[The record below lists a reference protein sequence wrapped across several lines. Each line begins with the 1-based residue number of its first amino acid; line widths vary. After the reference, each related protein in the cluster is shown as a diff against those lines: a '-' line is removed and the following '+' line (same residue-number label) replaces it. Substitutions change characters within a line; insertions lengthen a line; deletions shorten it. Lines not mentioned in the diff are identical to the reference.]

1 MLNAEALLPLSFSS
15 AAGIRNAAGWD
26 WHPASGALLFAAME
40 RDRMGNDLPDDFLG
54 VADKPGID
62 FTFPFCHWWVCW
74 AGMGWHGLAWAGMCS
89 WLWLSACLPCCLDQG
104 SCKLKQQF
112 MPSQAHRPSHTQ
124 PPVHPPLL
132 LLQGGGGPARA
143 AAAGPGQRH
152 PRPSVHAPRGGTPR
166 DGAPRR

>member
-1 MLNAEALLPLSFSS
+1 
-15 AAGIRNAAGWD
+15 
-26 WHPASGALLFAAME
+26 
-40 RDRMGNDLPDDFLG
+40 MGNDLPDDFLG

-62 FTFPFCHWWVCW
+62 FTFPYCHWWVSW
-74 AGMGWHGLAWAGMCS
+74 PGMGWHGQLAVAV
-89 WLWLSACLPCCLDQG
+89 AVCLPCCLDQG
-104 SCKLKQQF
+104 SCESKQHF
-112 MPSQAHRPSHTQ
+112 TPSQAHHSSHMQ
-124 PPVHPPLL
+124 LSVHPPLL